1 MALPDEIEIR
11 HTLRYAIE
19 EAIEKWRDE
28 DVTAEPGILNM
39 YSPDDVKMLARAI
52 RDAVQEKPT
61 MAPDARWA
69 ALRATIKQDRD
80 GYYEQACDHS
90 EMAGHDAQEE
100 RAFGRVDE
108 CDDILAA
115 MDRAEKEG

>member
-1 MALPDEIEIR
+1 MSLPDKIEIR

-69 ALRATIKQDRD
+69 ALRAEVQRDRAGD
-80 GYYEQACDHS
+80 YEQALDHG
-90 EMAGHDAQEE
+90 EMGHDHQERLAYARTE
-100 RAFGRVDE
+100 M
-108 CDDILAA
+108 CDQFLAA